1 MALRLL
7 KSALPRPQLTL
18 EDAMD
23 IVDYHLQ
30 RNKVAYESHRKSWKK
45 RHKKVKYKVLL

>member
-7 KSALPRPQLTL
+7 KSALSRPKVTL
-18 EDAMD
+18 EEAMD

-30 RNKVAYESHRKSWKK
+30 RNKVAHASHRKSWKK